1 MPLGFK
7 DFMTVDYRPG
17 EDDLVKYRAHKR
29 RRGQG
34 AGSDAEYASTYPP
47 EKKEALTPQQRIAR
61 SRSFKKNKAKI
72 ALGRIRAARKM
83 ANKDVLLKRARK
95 AARKSVFDKMVKNT
109 PKSELSFAR
118 RQEIEKKLDK
128 PALKNRINMI
138 AKRMFKD
145 VRAKELARKQAQAKP
160 K

>member
-7 DFMTVDYRPG
+7 DFITVDYRPG

-72 ALGRIRAARKM
+72 ALGRIRAARRM

-95 AARKSVFDKMVKNT
+95 AARKAIFDKMVKNT

-118 RQEIEKKLDK
+118 RQEIEKRLDK
-128 PALKNRINMI
+128 MGPRIDRL
-138 AKRMFKD
+138 AKKMFPSIRK
-145 VRAKELARKQAQAKP
+145 KEVMRKKG
-160 K
+160 

>member
-47 EKKEALTPQQRIAR
+47 EKKEALTPQQRIQR
-61 SRSFKKNKAKI
+61 SRTFKKNKAKI
-72 ALGRIRAARKM
+72 ALGRARAARKM
-83 ANKDVLLKRARK
+83 ATREVLLKRARK
-95 AARKSVFDKMVKNT
+95 AARKALFTKMIKDVD
-109 PKSELSFAR
+109 KSELSFAR
-118 RQEIEKKLDK
+118 RQEIEKKLEK
-128 PALKNRINMI
+128 PAIKKRIDMM

-145 VRAKELARKQAQAKP
+145 VRAKEVARKQAKAKAQ
-160 K
+160 

>member
-34 AGSDAEYASTYPP
+34 AGTDAEYASTTPP
-47 EKKEALTPQQRIAR
+47 SKQEALNVAQRLAR
-61 SRSFKKNKAKI
+61 SRAFKKIKAKVK
-72 ALGRIRAARKM
+72 LGRARAARKM
-83 ANKDVLLKRARK
+83 ASREVLLKRARK
-95 AARKSVFDKMVKNT
+95 AARKQIFNKIAKDV
-109 PKSELSFAR
+109 PKGDMTFQR
-118 RQEIEKKLDK
+118 RAEIEKRLDK
-128 PALKNRINMI
+128 PAMKNRINMI

-145 VRAKELARKQAQAKP
+145 VRAKEIARKKVKSQ
-160 K
+160 

>member
-7 DFMTVDYRPG
+7 DFITVDYRPG

-72 ALGRIRAARKM
+72 ALGRIRAARRM

-95 AARKSVFDKMVKNT
+95 AARKAIFDKMVKNT